1 MTILEELRQDCRI
14 LLERAMLGKT
24 IFMFGEDGNGKHGKS
39 EFPRYCKITGVGV
52 SMQADDDDSP
62 SDIHA
67 VAQLRLEG
75 YDSEIHGHAITD
87 TNLRISLNMLMKD
100 GAIDPACLDW
110 ADITLQDRH
119 AIVLELDVGML
130 LDWA

>member
-14 LLERAMLGKT
+14 LLERALLGKT
-24 IFMFGEDGNGKHGKS
+24 LFMFGEDGNGHHGKS
-39 EFPRYCKITGVGV
+39 EFPRYCKVTGIGV
-52 SMQADDDDSP
+52 SMQADDDDNP

-67 VAQLRLEG
+67 VAQIRLDG
-75 YDSEIHGHAITD
+75 YDAEIHGHATTD
-87 TNLRISLNMLMKD
+87 ANLRISLNVLLQND
-100 GAIDPACLDW
+100 AVDPTCLDW

-119 AIVLELDVGML
+119 AVILTLDVSTL